1 MIILQHFCCLSL
13 GCFLFGCHSNFVA
26 CNSSG
31 RSLCFWLRLTG
42 FFVNGF
48 FFSLVLFRP
57 FFSLR
62 GSTLA
67 QRDHFDRT
75 HSAPN
80 RGGEGERAGR
90 KGGEIAA
97 VVGDEP
103 VRRGRR
109 SSSAAVERGS
119 GGCGVVGAGRIS
131 IVVRRARPQGK
142 RRSPK
147 SLAVLLLLA
156 VNDVFREW

>member
-1 MIILQHFCCLSL
+1 
-13 GCFLFGCHSNFVA
+13 
-26 CNSSG
+26 
-31 RSLCFWLRLTG
+31 LCFWLRLTG

-80 RGGEGERAGR
+80 RGGEGER
-90 KGGEIAA
+90 E
-97 VVGDEP
+97 
-103 VRRGRR
+103 RRGRGKSPPCRRRARPPR
-109 SSSAAVERGS
+109 SETSPSAAVERRSLRPSATCEWGAAGPRGP
-119 GGCGVVGAGRIS
+119 GGGIS

>member
-1 MIILQHFCCLSL
+1 
-13 GCFLFGCHSNFVA
+13 V

-62 GSTLA
+62 GSTLV

-80 RGGEGERAGR
+80 RGGEGER
-90 KGGEIAA
+90 E
-97 VVGDEP
+97 
-103 VRRGRR
+103 RRGRGKSPPCR
-109 SSSAAVERGS
+109 
-119 GGCGVVGAGRIS
+119 
-131 IVVRRARPQGK
+131 RRARPP
-142 RRSPK
+142 RSET
-147 SLAVLLLLA
+147 SLSASVEPRSLRPSA
-156 VNDVFREW
+156 TCEWGLRGVGDLGAASPSSSSSR